1 MPINKLLSILDA
13 SEPTED
19 NFEYTKPSFNSKIKT
34 IKKYKKNQ
42 DEDDILKICV
52 SYLIQKKVTGILFIG
67 NKVISK
73 NHYLNTFL

>member
-34 IKKYKKNQ
+34 IKKYKK
-42 DEDDILKICV
+42 IKMKTI
-52 SYLIQKKVTGILFIG
+52 Y
-67 NKVISK
+67 
-73 NHYLNTFL
+73 